1 MRPLPLRTKAVFAHA
16 NGYPPGSYR
25 ALLHALEPRLDIDV
39 IEHRPLWSED
49 PAPTLLP
56 WQVYARDLVD
66 RIGETGQEPVWLV
79 GHSMGAAAAILATRQ
94 QPSKFKGIIA
104 LDPVLVSNG
113 AWFWLR
119 LLTWFKPDAMP
130 IVKRALA
137 RPNQFAS
144 HQAAFEFYRS
154 KRVFR
159 QVSDSV
165 LMDYV
170 RAGHVSSE
178 SEQVH
183 LRYSGEWE
191 ACVYRSVPRMTWA
204 LKRLRCPVLIVAG
217 DQSDVLP
224 AKTLNW
230 VRRLN
235 SNIQTAILPGG
246 HLLPLE
252 SPETCAK
259 AALDF
264 VAPN

>member
-1 MRPLPLRTKAVFAHA
+1 MPNMIFAHA

-25 ALLHALEPRLDIDV
+25 SLLRHIESRAEVRS

-49 PAPTLLP
+49 RAPTFFS
-56 WQVYARDLVD
+56 WQLYARDLLD
-66 RIGETGQEPVWLV
+66 RIEGGGGDAVWLV
-79 GHSMGAAAAILATRQ
+79 GHSMGAATAILAASQR
-94 QPSKFKGIIA
+94 PEKFKGIIA
-104 LDPVLVSNG
+104 LDPVLISSG
-113 AWFWLR
+113 AWFWAR
-119 LLTWFKPDAMP
+119 LLMWLNPDAMP
-130 IVKRALA
+130 IVRRALA
-137 RPNQFAS
+137 RPHQFAS

-170 RAGHVSSE
+170 RAGHVSRE

-264 VAPN
+264 VVPN

>member
-25 ALLHALEPRLDIDV
+25 ALLNALEPRLDIDV

-79 GHSMGAAAAILATRQ
+79 GHSMGAAAAILATSQ

-137 RPNQFAS
+137 RPT
-144 HQAAFEFYRS
+144 
-154 KRVFR
+154 
-159 QVSDSV
+159 SV
-165 LMDYV
+165 C
-170 RAGHVSSE
+170 
-178 SEQVH
+178 QP
-183 LRYSGEWE
+183 SG
-191 ACVYRSVPRMTWA
+191 C
-204 LKRLRCPVLIVAG
+204 
-217 DQSDVLP
+217 
-224 AKTLNW
+224 
-230 VRRLN
+230 
-235 SNIQTAILPGG
+235 
-246 HLLPLE
+246 
-252 SPETCAK
+252 
-259 AALDF
+259 F
-264 VAPN
+264 